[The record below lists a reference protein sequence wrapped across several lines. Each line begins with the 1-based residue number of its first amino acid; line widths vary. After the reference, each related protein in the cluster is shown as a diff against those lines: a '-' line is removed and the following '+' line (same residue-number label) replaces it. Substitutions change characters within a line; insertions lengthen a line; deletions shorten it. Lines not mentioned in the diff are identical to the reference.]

1 MRDPLAV
8 TFDFTHFFF
17 FRISHLRPIK
27 KNQETSE
34 ALTKCLGMGPT
45 KS

>member
-8 TFDFTHFFF
+8 TFDFTQFFF